1 MDNHYQMTQML
12 NKIPCSQND
21 IPHYTAYRVAQPLHI
36 DGRLDKPAWAK
47 APRST
52 RFVDLVSGR
61 RTLHDTR
68 AAALWDDENLYVG
81 FWVEEPCVEA
91 TLTERDSLVWTN
103 NDVEVFIAGKN
114 AYYEFE
120 VNALN
125 TIYEAFFVWD
135 DAYERDGFSKLPEF
149 ARDVPGAQP
158 WNGVGY
164 TTHPRGMRMGYF
176 KWDLPGVRS
185 AVWVDGTLNDNTD
198 RDRGWTVEL
207 ALPWAGLKPLTLGDE
222 RVLPPHEGDAWQMS
236 FSRFNTYKE
245 AAPAQDSGGWTLSS
259 HGVWDSHIPECFP
272 MVHFSGQCVDHL

>member
-1 MDNHYQMTQML
+1 MTQML

-36 DGRLDKPAWAK
+36 DGRLDKPAWAN

-81 FWVEEPCVEA
+81 FWVEEPYVEA

-125 TIYEAFFVWD
+125 TIYEAFFIWE

-164 TTHPRGMRMGYF
+164 TTHPRGMRTGYF

-185 AVWVDGTLNDNTD
+185 AVWVDGTLNDNAD

-245 AAPAQDSGGWTLSS
+245 AAPAQDSGGWTVSS

-272 MVHFSGQCVDHL
+272 VVHFSRQCVDQL